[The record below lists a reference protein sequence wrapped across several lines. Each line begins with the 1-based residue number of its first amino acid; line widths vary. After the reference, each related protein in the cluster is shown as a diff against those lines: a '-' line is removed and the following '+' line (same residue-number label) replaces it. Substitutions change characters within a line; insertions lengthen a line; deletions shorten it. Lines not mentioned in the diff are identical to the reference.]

1 MVETKDIQYFLKA
14 EQDFRDEHPN
24 YGEIYF
30 HKLYGMCEIGDD
42 DAASFLISKPI
53 ATCYDS
59 CSKIIGNEEKFG
71 LTKAEQVLLNMYYA
85 QHSAKFRDDY
95 YRQVLN
101 RSAKI

>member
-59 CSKIIGNEEKFG
+59 CSKIIGSEEKFG

-95 YRQVLN
+95 YHG
-101 RSAKI
+101 KIPEVVK